1 MPRSIAYT
9 LVDVFARTPLSGNGL
24 AVIREPDLSTADMAA
39 ITRELRQFE
48 SIFLTP
54 GDDSHHHHA
63 RIFTMTEELEF
74 AGHPVLGAAAVLH
87 EGGAE
92 DRAQWRMSLGRGDLT
107 VRTERLHEGYHA
119 VMEQEA
125 PVFGDPLERT
135 AAQPF
140 LEALDLALHDLH
152 PDLPVQVVSTG
163 LAYLIVPVV
172 EGLHEAR
179 ITEPRLA
186 QMLGELGA
194 RFVYVLDVE
203 GREGR
208 TWEND
213 GSVEDIATGSAAGPA
228 AAYLVRHGM
237 AHVDQPLTIHQ
248 GRALGR
254 PSQMTVRLEGTSE
267 HPTACT
273 VGGDVLIVGTGRLR
287 IR

>member
-1 MPRSIAYT
+1 MPRTIAYT

-24 AVIREPDLSTADMAA
+24 AVIREPDLSTAEMVA

-54 GDDSHHHHA
+54 GDDEHHHHA
-63 RIFTMTEELEF
+63 RIFTMTEELEL
-74 AGHPVLGAAAVLH
+74 AGHPVLGAAVVLH
-87 EGGAE
+87 EGGAD
-92 DRAQWRMSLGRGDLT
+92 DRVQWRMSLGVGDLT
-107 VRTERLHEGYHA
+107 VQTERRGEGYYA
-119 VMEQEA
+119 VMEQQA
-125 PVFGDPLERT
+125 PVFGDPLERA

-140 LEALDLALHDLH
+140 LEALELTPPDLH

-163 LAYLIVPVV
+163 LAYLIVPVS
-172 EGLHEAR
+172 EHLHQAR
-179 ITEPRLA
+179 ITSPHLA

-194 RFVYVLDVE
+194 RFVYVLDVD

-228 AAYLVRHGM
+228 AAYLVRHGV
-237 AHVDQPLTIHQ
+237 APVDQPLTIHQ

-254 PSQMTVRLEGTSE
+254 PSQMTVRLEGTPE
-267 HPTACT
+267 HPTACR